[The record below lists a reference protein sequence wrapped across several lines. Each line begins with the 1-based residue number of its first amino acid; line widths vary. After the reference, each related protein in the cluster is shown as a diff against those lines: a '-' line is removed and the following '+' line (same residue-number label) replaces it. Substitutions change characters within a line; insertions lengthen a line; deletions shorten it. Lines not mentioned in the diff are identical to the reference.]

1 MNRFEHLQS
10 TLVAFTKLH
19 KSCNIKV
26 TEEIGMSEL
35 QLKQFGYVNIIGTRE
50 WVTYGD
56 LADILGITKPSVTSI
71 ANKLIKLGI
80 VAKHQCHNDG
90 RVYYLKLTDKGQLIY
105 NTYDLVAEKT
115 ATIIFDRLSE
125 NEVDEFMRLLDKII
139 E

>member
-1 MNRFEHLQS
+1 MVIWQIFQE
-10 TLVAFTKLH
+10 F
-19 KSCNIKV
+19 
-26 TEEIGMSEL
+26 
-35 QLKQFGYVNIIGTRE
+35 
-50 WVTYGD
+50 
-56 LADILGITKPSVTSI
+56 TKPSVTSI

-139 E
+139 EW